1 MKESNIMTFV
11 KDLSNSNVTNISQI
25 RWIFDHDKMS
35 SDVVKTKVLAAL
47 QTNKGSLETLSENK
61 KVLYFPNYK
70 DTIGI
75 TDKDIQDFI
84 SLNFNQIFP

>member
-1 MKESNIMTFV
+1 MTFV

-47 QTNKGSLETLSENK
+47 QTNKGSLETLSEK
-61 KVLYFPNYK
+61 WKVVVK
-70 DTIGI
+70 
-75 TDKDIQDFI
+75 I
-84 SLNFNQIFP
+84 SKNIE